1 MQTDHVKML
10 CEIGELND
18 LFHEKNIDD
27 FLSKIVSM
35 VASHM
40 LAEVCSIYIYDET
53 KNELILKA
61 TKGLKTESINM
72 IRLKPGEGLVGTAL
86 KKMQPIIENNAR
98 KNPKFKFYPGINEE
112 LYDAFLAVPL
122 SSANRPIG
130 ILVVQRESTKPF
142 MPVDIT
148 AMKAMSSQL
157 GTMIENIKLIMI
169 ASEPEPAKI
178 QNFNFEKYKFI
189 KGKTASEGFVVSKS
203 RIYQKSARSLLN
215 AMDSMDKFYKLED
228 FNQAL
233 IKTEEQLEEL
243 QKNVEEKLSDAASLI
258 FSSHLLMLKD
268 PLFTGG
274 IRDHITKGDSA
285 EKAISKVF
293 FQYQD
298 IFSKSQNPLIR
309 EKIQDI
315 EDLSIRILENMNP
328 VLKQNDSHEDMVLIA
343 EGLFPSDLL
352 LLAVE
357 NTAGIVLISGGITS
371 HVSILARSLKLP
383 LIFVDDPEL
392 LKMPDDSEV
401 LLDADL
407 GNLYIKPTP
416 EIIYT
421 FRKKHEATIK
431 LKCDT
436 ENLKSP
442 ALTKDGTELKLM
454 ANINL
459 ISDAN
464 GLEDCSVDS
473 VGLYRTEF
481 PFMIRNNFPT
491 EEEQYVIYKKL
502 ISSMNGKNV
511 TFRTLDIG
519 GDKVLTYYDM
529 PKEEN
534 PFLGMRSIRFSLS
547 HEEIFKQQLRAILR
561 AGYKNDIKI
570 MFPMVSSVDDLLQ
583 LKSIL
588 KKCVDELKNEN
599 ENFNKSPQVGIMI
612 EIPSV
617 IHIIDE
623 LAKICDFFSIGTN
636 DLVQYTLAV
645 DRTNEKVAKLYTPHH
660 PAILRMLK
668 IVADSAN
675 SHNIDVSIC
684 GDIASQE
691 RYLPFLLG
699 IGITSISVDPLYFP
713 RVKNFTSNIDMKKAK
728 LFAKKLLKCST
739 IAEIEKIIKK

>member
-27 FLSKIVSM
+27 FLSRIVAM

-53 KNELILKA
+53 KNELVLKA
-61 TKGLKTESINM
+61 TKGLKAESINM

-86 KKMQPIIENNAR
+86 KKMQPVIENNA
-98 KNPKFKFYPGINEE
+98 KNNPNFKFYPGIDEE

-130 ILVVQRESTKPF
+130 ILVVQREISKPF
-142 MPVDIT
+142 SPVDIT

-157 GTMIENIKLIMI
+157 GTMIENVKLIML
-169 ASEPEPAKI
+169 ASEPETVETE
-178 QNFNFEKYKFI
+178 NFDFEKYKFI

-203 RIYQKSARSLLN
+203 RIFQKSARSLLN
-215 AMDSMDKFYKLED
+215 AISSIDRHYGTED
-228 FNQAL
+228 FEDAL
-233 IKTEEQLEEL
+233 LKTEKQLEQL
-243 QKNVEEKLSDAASLI
+243 QTSVEEKLSDAASLI

-274 IRDHITKGDSA
+274 IRDHISKGHSA

-293 FQYQD
+293 FQYRD

-315 EDLSIRILENMNP
+315 EDLCIRILENLNP
-328 VLKQNDSHEDMVLIA
+328 VLMQNDSHENMVLIS

-352 LLAVE
+352 ILAVE
-357 NTAGIVLISGGITS
+357 KTAGVVLISGGITS
-371 HVSILARSLKLP
+371 HVSILARSLKIP
-383 LIFVDDPEL
+383 LVIVDDPAL
-392 LKMPDDSEV
+392 LKIPDGSEV

-407 GNLYIKPTP
+407 GNLYIKPTS
-416 EIIYT
+416 EIIET
-421 FRKKHEATIK
+421 FRKKHEASIK

-442 ALTKDGTELKLM
+442 TFTKDGTELKLM

-502 ISSMNGKNV
+502 ISSMNGKSV

-547 HEEIFKQQLRAILR
+547 HEDIFKQQIRAILR
-561 AGYKNDIKI
+561 AGYNNEIKV
-570 MFPMVSSVDDLLQ
+570 MFPMISSLDDLLQ
-583 LKSIL
+583 IKSIIRECI
-588 KKCVDELKNEN
+588 KELEKEK
-599 ENFNKSPQVGIMI
+599 ENFNKAPKVGIMI

-617 IHIIDE
+617 VHIIDE
-623 LAKICDFFSIGTN
+623 LAQNCDFFSIGTN

-645 DRTNEKVAKLYTPHH
+645 DRTNEKVAELYNPHH

-668 IVADSAN
+668 RVAESAN
-675 SHNIDVSIC
+675 SHNIEVSIC

-691 RYLPFLLG
+691 NYLPFLLG
-699 IGITSISVDPLYFP
+699 IGITNISVDPIYFP
-713 RVKNFTSNIDMKKAK
+713 RVKNFTSNIKMKDAIKYAR
-728 LFAKKLLKCST
+728 KLLNCST
-739 IAEIEKIIKK
+739 ISEVEKIIQK